1 MHVVKSPYVK
11 MLSWILLRGCTVSIS
26 ISTEDIDMCSTAL
39 IRNVKDRPIMPA
51 VAFK

>member
-1 MHVVKSPYVK
+1 MHVAQSLDVK
-11 MLSWILLRGCTVSIS
+11 MRSWMFLRGCAVSIS
-26 ISTEDIDMCSTAL
+26 ISTEDIDMCSRAL